1 LKLKEAKM
9 REYIGKYRVVA
20 EFDKNTLEPIKDDL
34 YIQCVKEGQIYR
46 FDSTCLAY
54 YRPTRGN
61 SEQLSKKLIDL
72 GVEGINN
79 RSTDGDILIYF
90 REESLDIVAKELGA
104 STNGVN
110 INPTSIKNL
119 RKQDWF
125 KKNIQFYI
133 DNGLYEKP
141 RELSEEEKEIYRE
154 RFKEYINK

>member
-1 LKLKEAKM
+1 M

-20 EFDKNTLEPIKDDL
+20 EFDKTTLEPIKDDL

-46 FDSTCLAY
+46 VDNTYLAY
-54 YRPTRGN
+54 YRPTKGN

-72 GVEGINN
+72 GVEGIDN

-90 REESLDIVAKELGA
+90 KESNLDIVTKELGA

-119 RKQDWF
+119 RKQIWF
-125 KKNIQFYI
+125 KERKNEYI
-133 DNGLYEKP
+133 KKGLYVEP
-141 RELSEEEKEIYRE
+141 RELSEEEKEVYRE
-154 RFKEYINK
+154 RFREYINK